1 MTEETPLDMNAL
13 HDIRRT
19 SITAAMAL
27 LNKTQ
32 EDGQVRVVAEKIA
45 IQAMGAA
52 IARGRFSLPVR
63 PQTHAERASTSKGDT
78 PAKRV

>member
-1 MTEETPLDMNAL
+1 MTEEMPLDMNAL
-13 HDIRRT
+13 HDIRRA

-52 IARGRFSLPVR
+52 IAQSYLAPAD
-63 PQTHAERASTSKGDT
+63 PPASRARARDLL
-78 PAKRV
+78 AADH